1 MQKWI
6 KSAEKRFQKMSF
18 WDISLIKVVSVLF
31 GAILGVYFADDLEDK
46 SSFIYMIVLFL
57 FSWVLAVFRF
67 FKKK

>member
-1 MQKWI
+1 
-6 KSAEKRFQKMSF
+6 MSF

-57 FSWVLAVFRF
+57 FSWVLAMFRF